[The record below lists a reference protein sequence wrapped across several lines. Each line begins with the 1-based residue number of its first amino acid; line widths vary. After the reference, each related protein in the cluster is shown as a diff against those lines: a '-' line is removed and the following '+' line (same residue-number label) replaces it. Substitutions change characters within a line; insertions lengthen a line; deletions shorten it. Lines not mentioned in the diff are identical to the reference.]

1 MDLIKRTE
9 LQVMG
14 KTDAT
19 EQNSS
24 QVENNYA
31 KYLNCCACQ
40 GQ

>member
-9 LQVMG
+9 LQVVG

-19 EQNSS
+19 EQDSS
-24 QVENNYA
+24 QLENTYA
-31 KYLNCCACQ
+31 KYLNFCACQ